1 MLVVKNKNVVLLYT
15 SSMFISQKKI
25 HEYQE
30 FGFDIFISL
39 TYVLLFLYFSG
50 ISNEAKTRLDKI
62 DKYIRIYI
70 CLFLI
75 YRFNPFREETH
86 FTSLD
91 RKIAFSAGLFIFTT
105 TFLGFEV
112 L

>member
-1 MLVVKNKNVVLLYT
+1 ML
-15 SSMFISQKKI
+15 FSQKTI

-30 FGFDIFISL
+30 FGFDLFISL

-50 ISNEAKTRLDKI
+50 ISNEAKTRLDTI

-75 YRFNPFREETH
+75 YRFNPFRGTSE

-105 TFLGFEV
+105 SFLGFEI

>member
-1 MLVVKNKNVVLLYT
+1 
-15 SSMFISQKKI
+15 MFFSQKKI

-30 FGFDIFISL
+30 VGFDMFITLS
-39 TYVLLFLYFSG
+39 YILLFLYFSG
-50 ISNEAKTRLDKI
+50 ISNESKTRLDKI
-62 DKYIRIYI
+62 DKYVRIYI

-75 YRFNPFREETH
+75 YRFNPFRETSQ

-105 TFLGFEV
+105 TFLGFEI

>member
-1 MLVVKNKNVVLLYT
+1 MLFSKKNIYG
-15 SSMFISQKKI
+15 F
-25 HEYQE
+25 QE
-30 FGFDIFISL
+30 LAFDGFISL
-39 TYVLLFLYFSG
+39 TYVLIFFYIIG
-50 ISNEAKTRLDKI
+50 ISSSAKKKLDMI
-62 DKYIRIYI
+62 DKYVRIYI

-75 YRFNPFREETH
+75 FRFNPFRTNYE

-105 TFLGFEV
+105 SILGFTV